1 MKQKARNTRMLIKS
15 FFLLLLFYDFIIQE
29 KKKEKKDT
37 NIQMLVRS
45 FGVYVYY
52 IQEKNKNKRHKH
64 EDRHHDTECLQQVL
78 SSSWSED
85 VIYKRVLPSSGV

>member
-1 MKQKARNTRMLIKS
+1 MLIKS
-15 FFLLLLFYDFIIQE
+15 FLLFYDFIIQE
-29 KKKEKKDT
+29 KKKKKDT

-64 EDRHHDTECLQQVL
+64 EDRHHDTERLQQVL